1 MFCYKNLPFSIYMVF
16 RRSSLCFCGSY
27 LWIILTVTKRK
38 CIEHT
43 QFEKSLVHIKYIKT
57 ILNNSMET
65 VTNKTN
71 STDWVLNNPH
81 QIPITPFMKITSG
94 VT

>member
-1 MFCYKNLPFSIYMVF
+1 MDNFNSYQEKMYWAYAVWEVISPYK
-16 RRSSLCFCGSY
+16 
-27 LWIILTVTKRK
+27 
-38 CIEHT
+38 
-43 QFEKSLVHIKYIKT
+43 KYIKT

-71 STDWVLNNPH
+71 STDWVLNNNPH
-81 QIPITPFMKITSG
+81 QIPITPFMRITSG